1 MSTARQRGPLDWRI
15 AGMLLGLLVAAAVG
29 LQGPL
34 GVSTAYVTTEA
45 LVAQRASPH
54 FFADNAYLSRVG
66 AALTPE
72 WVVVVGVVLGA
83 LSMSLLFRSRH
94 SDNAPAVWR
103 TRFGSKSALRFL
115 TAFAGGTLLL
125 FGARMAG
132 GCTSGH
138 VISGMSQL
146 ALSGMV
152 FGAAVFAAG
161 IPTALL
167 VYRRRS

>member
-1 MSTARQRGPLDWRI
+1 MSAPRPKAPLDWRV
-15 AGMLLGLLVAAAVG
+15 AGVLLGLLVAAAVG

-45 LVAQRASPH
+45 LVAHKASPG
-54 FFADNAYLSRVG
+54 FFAGNAYLSSVG

-72 WVVVVGVVLGA
+72 WVVVVGVALGA
-83 LSMSLLFRSRH
+83 LATSLLFRSRT
-94 SDNAPAVWR
+94 SEDAPAVWR
-103 TRFGSKSALRFL
+103 ARFGKKRLLRFI

-125 FGARMAG
+125 FGARLAG

-167 VYRRRS
+167 VYRRRT

>member
-1 MSTARQRGPLDWRI
+1 MSAPRPKRPLDWRV
-15 AGMLLGLLVAAAVG
+15 AGVLLGLLVAAAVG

-45 LVAQRASPH
+45 LVAHKASPG
-54 FFADNAYLSRVG
+54 FFAGNAYLSRVG

-72 WVVVVGVVLGA
+72 WIVVAGVALGA
-83 LSMSLLFRSRH
+83 FLMSLLSRSRH
-94 SDNAPAVWR
+94 SENAPSVWR
-103 TRFGSKSALRFL
+103 ARFGKSSALRFVA
-115 TAFAGGTLLL
+115 AFAGGTLLL

-152 FGAAVFAAG
+152 FAAAVFAAG

-167 VYRRRS
+167 VYRRRT

>member
-1 MSTARQRGPLDWRI
+1 MDWRL
-15 AGMLLGLLVAAAVG
+15 AGVLLGLLVAAAVG

-34 GVSTAYVTTEA
+34 GISTAYVTTEA
-45 LVAQRASPH
+45 FVARQVSPRLL
-54 FFADNAYLSRVG
+54 AGNEYLSSVG

-72 WVVVVGVVLGA
+72 WVAVLGVALGA
-83 LSMSLLFRSRH
+83 LLTSLLSRTRH
-94 SDNAPAVWR
+94 PERMPAVWR
-103 TRFGSKSALRFL
+103 TRFGGRTALRFL
-115 TAFAGGTLLL
+115 AAFTGGALLL

-152 FGAAVFAAG
+152 FAVAVFAAG

-167 VYRRRS
+167 VYRRTS